1 MAQAAMREGQRG
13 SNRHPE
19 SSAAEVGTMSSI
31 VCNGLERE
39 VRNVGTEFNSP
50 RV

>member
-1 MAQAAMREGQRG
+1 MREGQRG
-13 SNRHPE
+13 SNKHPG
-19 SSAAEVGTMSSI
+19 SSAAEVGTMPSI

-39 VRNVGTEFNSP
+39 VLKVGTEFNSP